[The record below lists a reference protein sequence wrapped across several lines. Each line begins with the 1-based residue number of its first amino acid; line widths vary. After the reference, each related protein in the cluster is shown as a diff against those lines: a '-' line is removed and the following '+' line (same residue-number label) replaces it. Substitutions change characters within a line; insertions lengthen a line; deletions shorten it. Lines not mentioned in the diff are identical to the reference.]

1 MFQLEY
7 KETMFQLEY
16 SSRVQLFLPL
26 ALQIPLIWKVT

>member
-16 SSRVQLFLPL
+16 SNQVQLFLPL